1 MEFVTTFWFNSLTR
15 GKFEWNFMYVI
26 FKWILVIYGLEIA
39 LIWMSLDFT
48 NDRSTLVQVMAWCC
62 QATSHYLSQ
71 CWPRSLLQ
79 YGVTRPEWVKTLSN
93 VIHSWVASVTC
104 DWIGLAVVG
113 KCMPCIFVNFG
124 SGNGLLPDGNKPLP
138 QPVLVLWQVRSQSTH
153 LDAHFYGNA
162 LHFSDKNV
170 FQNNS

>member
-1 MEFVTTFWFNSLTR
+1 
-15 GKFEWNFMYVI
+15 MYVI

-153 LDAHFYGNA
+153 LDAHLMEMLFISVIKMCFKTILKTETGTICTLYE
-162 LHFSDKNV
+162 L
-170 FQNNS
+170 NSC